1 MTLGMETVLRI
12 ADARERSRQQAAE
25 SGIRS
30 PTFDDFEN
38 LELEDMVREVFGVS
52 PRTMSPRA
60 MSPAR
65 HSRNASGAFGDFG
78 RTTTPTAQKVN
89 GEATFGLNGNGPE
102 SAKRNGSFDALR
114 VSTGVAEPAS
124 ANGLAPKD
132 EKKPQ
137 APPKD
142 DKLLP
147 LELNGSTSQ
156 KDSSASADNKGGA
169 GSKLNGGGEYMYR

>member
-12 ADARERSRQQAAE
+12 ADARERARQQAAE

-30 PTFDDFEN
+30 PTFDDFEDIQ
-38 LELEDMVREVFGVS
+38 LEDMVREVFGVS
-52 PRTMSPRA
+52 PRA

-65 HSRNASGAFGDFG
+65 HSRNPSGAFGDFG
-78 RTTTPTAQKVN
+78 KTTASTAQKVN
-89 GEATFGLNGNGPE
+89 GEAIFGLNGNGPE

-124 ANGLAPKD
+124 ANGLTPKA

-156 KDSSASADNKGGA
+156 QDSSASADNKGGA